1 MNNQQAT
8 KATPGQL
15 DYVKHWSHPDNG
27 GHAFPR
33 GAVIPEDISIKPDAW
48 ALPSRTVLAVTAVM
62 LAMVGVIL
70 WLNQ

>member
-1 MNNQQAT
+1 MHTQAT

-15 DYVKHWSHPDNG
+15 NYVKHWSHPDNG
-27 GHAFPR
+27 AHEFPR
-33 GAVIPEDISIKPDAW
+33 GAVIPEDISVKPASW

-62 LAMVGVIL
+62 LVAVGVIL